1 MEMWEIIES
10 LYGDLII
17 TPIIF
22 DEVVTKGKQ
31 AGKPD
36 AFIIEK
42 KINENKLKVH
52 SREGSLP
59 DFNLGPGET
68 EIIEEALNEGVKA
81 LIDDKKA
88 RVISTQIGIST
99 KNIPLVLIEGV
110 LKNKISEDQFN
121 SYFEKWILVSSPS
134 QEQIIFIKQI
144 FNLIKTEKE

>member
-1 MEMWEIIES
+1 MEMWEIVES

-31 AGKPD
+31 AGKPN

-59 DFNLGPGET
+59 DFNLGLGET

-144 FNLIKTEKE
+144 FNLIKAEKE